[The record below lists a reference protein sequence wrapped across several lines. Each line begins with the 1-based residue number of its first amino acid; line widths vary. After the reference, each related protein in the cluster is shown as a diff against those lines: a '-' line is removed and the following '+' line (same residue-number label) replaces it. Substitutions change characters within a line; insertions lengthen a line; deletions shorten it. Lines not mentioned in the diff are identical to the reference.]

1 MRKILSF
8 LVILIVGLNSA
19 FTGGLHF
26 SKSCRFCNREVNGV
40 KLNKIE
46 SFGFGIHH
54 QEPYEY
60 TDFDLI
66 FPQTVR
72 FKVNY
77 DGTTESVSVDAKDT
91 DLNLGMEVMSCW
103 SLPIINT
110 NNVIFTISPGVH
122 HTMLF
127 FDNGLIYSLGLGGNV
142 QTSFNLGI
150 CYIMIGLNVAY
161 DIAGLKVSNWDP
173 DLGRTGHWVES
184 QRIGIGFEF

>member
-26 SKSCRFCNREVNGV
+26 SKSYRFCNREVNGV

-110 NNVIFTISPGVH
+110 NNVLFTISPGVH